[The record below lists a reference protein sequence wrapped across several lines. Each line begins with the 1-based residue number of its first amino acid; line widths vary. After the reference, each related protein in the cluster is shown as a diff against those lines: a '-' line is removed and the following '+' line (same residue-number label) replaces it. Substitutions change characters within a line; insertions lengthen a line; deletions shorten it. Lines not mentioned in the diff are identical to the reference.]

1 MKVFLDTSSLIKLY
15 HKENGTKELQSLFLE
30 SKIIQIFLSEI
41 TKVEFASTIWKKIR
55 TKEVSLDNG
64 ILILNLFEE
73 DLINYHFIM
82 IDGLLIEQAR
92 KLMLSYGIEGLRT
105 LDSIQLSTC
114 VILKNEVDLFLTSD
128 KLLNRLIEREGLNI
142 AF

>member
-114 VILKNEVDLFLTSD
+114 VSLKNEVDLFITSD
-128 KLLNRLIEREGLNI
+128 KLLNKLIEREGLNT

>member
-128 KLLNRLIEREGLNI
+128 KLLNKLIEREGLNT

>member
-1 MKVFLDTSSLIKLY
+1 M
-15 HKENGTKELQSLFLE
+15 
-30 SKIIQIFLSEI
+30 
-41 TKVEFASTIWKKIR
+41 
-55 TKEVSLDNG
+55 DNG

-114 VILKNEVDLFLTSD
+114 VSLKNEVDLFLTSD
-128 KLLNRLIEREGLNI
+128 KLLNKLIEREGLNT

>member
-1 MKVFLDTSSLIKLY
+1 VKVFLDTSSLIKLY

-114 VILKNEVDLFLTSD
+114 VSLKNEVDLFLTSD
-128 KLLNRLIEREGLNI
+128 KLLNKLIEREGLNT

>member
-30 SKIIQIFLSEI
+30 SKILQIFLSEL

-64 ILILNLFEE
+64 IMILNLFQE
-73 DLINYHFIM
+73 DLSNYHFIM
-82 IDGLLIEQAR
+82 VDGLLIEQAR
-92 KLMLSYGIEGLRT
+92 MLMLSYGIEGLRT

-114 VILKNEVDLFLTSD
+114 VSLKNEVDLFLTSD
-128 KLLNRLIEREGLNI
+128 KLLNKLIEREGLNI

>member
-114 VILKNEVDLFLTSD
+114 VSLKNEVDLFLTSD
-128 KLLNRLIEREGLNI
+128 KLLNKLIEREGLNT

>member
-128 KLLNRLIEREGLNI
+128 KLLNKLIEREGLNI